1 MEVKG
6 KLVVITGSAQGLGR
20 AFAERLLKAG
30 AKVCLSDVNPEAGK
44 STMSAFKETFGE
56 DRVAFIRCDVTKRD
70 DLVALYEDCE
80 QHFAAKID
88 IWCNNAG
95 INANH
100 GWRLC
105 LEVNTMAVM
114 EAVEVVMER
123 MSGRG
128 GLIVNTASL
137 AGIVSSTGNGGHA
150 SYPYFA
156 SKHAVVSL
164 TRNLGCGAVLAD
176 TGIKVQCLCPCF
188 ADTAIID
195 DKDGGNTF
203 RRSLENSIGILSVE
217 SVADAFMQLVE
228 KCDNGAALIV
238 HPWGPPVVYHDPAL
252 HLVVTLAALSMVF
265 GKLFGL
271 KMLRLRHQLFAFAFF
286 FAFLLLFFRIVL
298 F

>member
-1 MEVKG
+1 MDVKN
-6 KLVVITGSAQGLGR
+6 KLAVITGSAQGLGR
-20 AFAERLLKAG
+20 AFAETFLKSG
-30 AKVCLSDVNPEAGK
+30 AKVCLSDVNAEVGK
-44 STMSAFKETFGE
+44 STMSELKERFGN
-56 DRVAFIRCDVTKRD
+56 DRVTFISCDVTKREN
-70 DLVALYEDCE
+70 LVALYENCE
-80 QHFAAKID
+80 EHFGAKID

-114 EAVEVVMER
+114 EATEVVMER

-164 TRNLGCGAVLAD
+164 TRNLGCDAVFKE
-176 TGIKVQCLCPCF
+176 TGIKVQCICPCF

-195 DKDGGNTF
+195 DKDGGKTF
-203 RRSLENSIGILSVE
+203 RKTLEDSIGILSVE

-228 KCDNGAALIV
+228 NCGNGEALIV
-238 HPWGPPVVYHDPAL
+238 HPLGPPFVYHDPAYP
-252 HLVVTLAALSMVF
+252 LVIILATLSMVL
-265 GKLFGL
+265 GKMFGL
-271 KMLRLRHQLFAFAFF
+271 KMLLLRHQLSAFAFF
-286 FAFLLLFFRIVL
+286 FFALLAMFKIILF
-298 F
+298 